1 MELREIIE
9 SRLLDFLDDLDNLD
23 EISDVLLVKAKLECL
38 KIASEVIV
46 KVKPSES
53 TNVTKLPSFRID

>member
-9 SRLLDFLDDLDNLD
+9 NRLLEFLDDLDNLD

-53 TNVTKLPSFRID
+53 ANVKLPSFRID